1 MRATERGA
9 SGIPMMAAGIGL
21 GAALMYSLDPA
32 TGRRRRALA
41 RDKAVHAGH
50 KLRDGTD
57 TTVHDVGNRM
67 AGWAARLRSTI
78 GGSETPSDDILTARV
93 RSALGRVASHPRSV
107 EVTVGDGVV
116 TLSGPVL
123 AGEVDRILAAVRRVG
138 GVRDVES
145 LLDVR
150 EQRADEPALQGGAPR
165 PGRYPEIWQ
174 AQWSP
179 AMRLAAASTGVALGA
194 YGRRRGGLFGVTSS
208 LAGGGLALRAVTNL
222 ELRRLIGVRAGRR
235 AVDVQKTMYLDVPV
249 DRVFSFWEEVENFPH
264 FMTGVRAV
272 RKLGNRRS
280 HWVVAG
286 PAGAEVQ
293 WDAETT
299 RYEPPNLLAW
309 RSVEGAPVGHAGYV
323 RFESEGPTRTR
334 ITVHLHYNPPGGAL
348 GHAVATA
355 FGVDPKHQLDQDL
368 LRMKT
373 LIEVGRPPRD
383 ASKPAS

>member
-9 SGIPMMAAGIGL
+9 SGIPMVAAGVGL
-21 GAALMYSLDPA
+21 GAALMYALDPVA
-32 TGRRRRALA
+32 GRRRRALA

-50 KLRDGTD
+50 KLRDSTD
-57 TTVHDVGNRM
+57 ATAHDVGNRM
-67 AGWAARLRSTI
+67 AGWAARLRSTVATDMP
-78 GGSETPSDDILTARV
+78 EDDVLTARV
-93 RSALGRVASHPRSV
+93 RSVLGRVASHPRSL
-107 EVTVGDGVV
+107 EVTVGEGLV
-116 TLSGPVL
+116 TLAGPVL
-123 AGEVDRILAAVRRVG
+123 ADDVDHVLAAVRRVR

-150 EQRADEPALQGGAPR
+150 EERADESGLQGGALR

-194 YGRRRGGLFGVTSS
+194 YGRRRGGLVGATSS
-208 LAGGGLALRAVTNL
+208 LVGGGLALRAITNL
-222 ELRRLIGVRAGRR
+222 ELRRLLGVRAGRR
-235 AVDVQKTMYLDVPV
+235 AVDVQKTIYLDAPI
-249 DRVFSFWEEVENFPH
+249 DRVFAFWEEVDNFPH

-286 PAGAEVQ
+286 PAGAEIQ

-299 RYEPPNLLAW
+299 RYEPPHLLAW
-309 RSVEGAPVGHAGYV
+309 RSVEGAPIAHAGYV
-323 RFESEGPTRTR
+323 RFEPEETARTR
-334 ITVHLHYNPPGGAL
+334 VTVSLHYNPPGGAL

-383 ASKPAS
+383 AAAPAS